1 MRPTRVVTWN
11 EVNPAFKG
19 YTSCPNGQFDARTGE
34 YINFTM
40 DVGYQSTKYNFFTIS
55 DRNPKGALIGS
66 ITAPAAYVNSFSI
79 TPKYIILVSLW
90 VDGHFIR
97 GGEGNL
103 RVMVGHFPYVGNI
116 WWHEILVERE
126 HP

>member
-55 DRNPKGALIGS
+55 DRNPKGSLIGS

-79 TPKYIILVSLW
+79 TPKYIILVSVSWFIDTRGDCNLY
-90 VDGHFIR
+90 DGRLFSLCWQH
-97 GGEGNL
+97 
-103 RVMVGHFPYVGNI
+103 
-116 WWHEILVERE
+116 LVA
-126 HP
+126 

>member
-55 DRNPKGALIGS
+55 DRNPKGQLIGS
-66 ITAPAAYVNSFSI
+66 VTAPAAYVNSFSI
-79 TPKYIILVSLW
+79 TPKYIILVSRW
-90 VDGHFIR
+90 IIYKR
-97 GGEGNL
+97 GEKITCGML
-103 RVMVGHFPYVGNI
+103 GHFPYAGNI
-116 WWHEILVERE
+116 GWYEILMERE